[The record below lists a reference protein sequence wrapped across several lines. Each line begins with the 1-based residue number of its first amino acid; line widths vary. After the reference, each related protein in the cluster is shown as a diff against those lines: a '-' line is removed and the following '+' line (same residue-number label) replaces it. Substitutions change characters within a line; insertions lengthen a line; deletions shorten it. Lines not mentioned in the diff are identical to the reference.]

1 MKFRATLLTLGL
13 ILGAVAAAH
22 AQGQGQSQGQAPG
35 QGDYQQ
41 RRMQMMFK
49 DITLTQP
56 EQTKVDSIMAVY
68 RAKLPPRPAAGTQ
81 PDSASMAARR
91 VIMDKQNA
99 DIRAALTKE
108 QQPVFD
114 KNIKDMQAMMQQHRP
129 Q

>member
-1 MKFRATLLTLGL
+1 MK
-13 ILGAVAAAH
+13 LGAAFLAIGLLLGAAGAAH
-22 AQGQGQSQGQAPG
+22 AQGQGQGQGPGQG

-49 DITLTQP
+49 DITLTP
-56 EQTKVDSIMAVY
+56 AEQTRVDSIMAAY
-68 RAKLPPRPAAGTQ
+68 RAQMPPRPAPVTQ

-91 VIMDKQNA
+91 TIMEKQNA
-99 DIRAALTKE
+99 AIRAALTKE

-114 KNIKDMQAMMQQHRP
+114 KNIQDMQAAMQQRRP